1 MIFNEGLVRFMEG
14 LEVKEG
20 SITVMVFTRRSCWV
34 LEGTVGSWRVHG
46 LHEGSLKVKLSS

>member
-20 SITVMVFTRRSCWV
+20 SIVYKGHGVYMKVM
-34 LEGTVGSWRVHG
+34 LGS
-46 LHEGSLKVKLSS
+46 